1 MPRLLRVLGLPRAD
15 QDELDIALGVSRDPA
30 VLREVARQIDFL
42 SVAISNFVNMF
53 DPKMVVLGGFLGSLL
68 SVGRERLAAAVSVS
82 SIGSLGHAV
91 LLERAQLRSR
101 LMMVGAAELAFAGLL
116 DDPAG
121 YVRGRA

>member
-1 MPRLLRVLGLPRAD
+1 
-15 QDELDIALGVSRDPA
+15 
-30 VLREVARQIDFL
+30 VLREVARQIDLL

-53 DPKMVVLGGFLGSLL
+53 DPEMVVLGGFLGSLL
-68 SVGRERLAAAVSVS
+68 SVGRERLAEAVSVS

-91 LLERAQLRSR
+91 RLERAQLRSR

-121 YVRGRA
+121 GVRGRP